1 MRRYQLL
8 TKTGSFWSPLHPTEG
23 KVELKVMGN
32 SDRLADKSGEIVDRE
47 DGIDVTAFA
56 EDEII
61 DPPTVSVFIAARNGI

>member
-1 MRRYQLL
+1 
-8 TKTGSFWSPLHPTEG
+8 
-23 KVELKVMGN
+23 MGN